1 MGLAKDLS
9 ILFIFSKNQLSIP
22 LIFAIIFSVSISFV
36 SALIF
41 VIYFFPLTLGFV
53 CFSLIALGVRLCCL
67 FGIFLLLEVRL
78 MAINFL
84 IRTAFTA
91 SHRFWT
97 IMLLLAFIS
106 RYVFN
111 VLLDL
116 FSDSLV
122 TYIV

>member
-1 MGLAKDLS
+1 M
-9 ILFIFSKNQLSIP
+9 LFIWD
-22 LIFAIIFSVSISFV
+22 
-36 SALIF
+36 
-41 VIYFFPLTLGFV
+41 
-53 CFSLIALGVRLCCL
+53 
-67 FGIFLLLEVRL
+67 FLLLEVRL
-78 MAINFL
+78 IAINFL

-91 SHRFWT
+91 SHRCWI

-122 TYIV
+122 TYKHIV